1 MYEYSYRFIN
11 IQTSEY
17 SIKDA
22 VLGESTGGT
31 LDPQV
36 REDIYR
42 MHAQICKALADPKR
56 LLILNAL
63 RDSEKTVGDL
73 ATSLDLPQATVS
85 QHLAILRQRSLVYS
99 RRDGVHVF
107 YTIANQ
113 KVIAAFDLLREV
125 MSEQLAKE
133 EELHRAYKEAAT
145 GTK

>member
-1 MYEYSYRFIN
+1 M
-11 IQTSEY
+11 
-17 SIKDA
+17 SIYIGLSVFKRVNFVKNA
-22 VLGESTGGT
+22 GFGELTGGT

-56 LLILNAL
+56 LLILNEL
-63 RDSEKTVGDL
+63 RDSEKTVGEM
-73 ATSLDLPQATVS
+73 AKSLDLPQATVS

-99 RRDGVHVF
+99 RRHGVNVS

-133 EELHRAYKEAAT
+133 QELHEAYKEAAT
-145 GTK
+145 GTE